1 MNVLDLC
8 LEGSITMEYSAAMT
22 SRPYLYK
29 ETKIVASLLANG
41 TDITAI
47 KKISVEENIFQ
58 LEKEYRR
65 IEVAQAIT
73 SRLKNVDPVIID
85 KIANGSTEISK
96 LLVVYIIMKH
106 NRLFFEF
113 INEVYREK
121 IILRESTVKD
131 KDFNIFFNRKREESE
146 KVNGWSE
153 HTFKKLKNVFTI
165 ILVDSGMGIKKNG
178 EIEIKVPLIDKE
190 ISNHLIAIGD
200 KVYINAME
208 GIA

>member
-1 MNVLDLC
+1 
-8 LEGSITMEYSAAMT
+8 MEYSAAMT

-65 IEVAQAIT
+65 IEVAQAII
-73 SRLKNVDPVIID
+73 SRLKNIDLLIID
-85 KIANGSTEISK
+85 KIANGTTEISK

-121 IILRESTVKD
+121 IILRESTIKD

-165 ILVDSGMGIKKNG
+165 ILVDSGMGVKKNG
-178 EIEIKVPLIDKE
+178 EIEIKVPLIDKD
-190 ISNHLIAIGD
+190 ISNYLIAIGD

>member
-1 MNVLDLC
+1 
-8 LEGSITMEYSAAMT
+8 MEYSAAMT

-29 ETKIVASLLANG
+29 ETKIVASLLDNRADI
-41 TDITAI
+41 TDI
-47 KKISVEENIFQ
+47 KNISVEENIFQ

-65 IEVAQAIT
+65 IEIAQAIT
-73 SRLKNVDPVIID
+73 SRLKNIDPLIIN
-85 KIANGSTEISK
+85 KIANGTTEISK

-121 IILRESTVKD
+121 IILRESTIKD
-131 KDFNIFFNRKREESE
+131 KDFNIFFNRKKEESE

-165 ILVDSGMGIKKNG
+165 ILVDSGMCVKKNG
-178 EIEIKVPLIDKE
+178 EIEIKVPLIDKD
-190 ISNHLIAIGD
+190 ISNYLITIGD

>member
-1 MNVLDLC
+1 
-8 LEGSITMEYSAAMT
+8 MEYSAAMT

-65 IEVAQAIT
+65 IEVAQAII
-73 SRLKNVDPVIID
+73 SRLKNIDLLIID
-85 KIANGSTEISK
+85 KIANGTTEISK

-121 IILRESTVKD
+121 IILRESTIKD

-165 ILVDSGMGIKKNG
+165 ILVDSGMGVKKNG
-178 EIEIKVPLIDKE
+178 EIEIKVPLIDKD
-190 ISNHLIAIGD
+190 ISNYLITIGD

>member
-1 MNVLDLC
+1 
-8 LEGSITMEYSAAMT
+8 MEYSAAMT

-65 IEVAQAIT
+65 IEIAQAIT
-73 SRLKNVDPVIID
+73 SRLKNIDLLTID

-121 IILRESTVKD
+121 IILRESTIKD

-153 HTFKKLKNVFTI
+153 YTFKKLKNVFTI
-165 ILVDSGMGIKKNG
+165 ILVDSGMGVKKNG

>member
-1 MNVLDLC
+1 
-8 LEGSITMEYSAAMT
+8 MEYSAAMT
-22 SRPYLYK
+22 SRTYLYK

-73 SRLKNVDPVIID
+73 SRLKNVDPLIID
-85 KIANGSTEISK
+85 KIANGTTEISK

-121 IILRESTVKD
+121 IILRESTIKD

-165 ILVDSGMGIKKNG
+165 ILVDSGMGVKKNG
-178 EIEIKVPLIDKE
+178 EIEIKVPLIDKD
-190 ISNHLIAIGD
+190 ISNYLITIGD

>member
-1 MNVLDLC
+1 
-8 LEGSITMEYSAAMT
+8 MEYSAAMT

-73 SRLKNVDPVIID
+73 SRLKNVDPLIID
-85 KIANGSTEISK
+85 KIANGTTEISK

-121 IILRESTVKD
+121 IILRESTIKD

-190 ISNHLIAIGD
+190 ISNCLIAIGD

>member
-1 MNVLDLC
+1 ML
-8 LEGSITMEYSAAMT
+8 GTIISI
-22 SRPYLYK
+22 
-29 ETKIVASLLANG
+29 
-41 TDITAI
+41 
-47 KKISVEENIFQ
+47 EENIFQ

-65 IEVAQAIT
+65 IEIAQAIT
-73 SRLKNVDPVIID
+73 SRLRNIDPLIIN
-85 KIANGSTEISK
+85 KIANETTEISK

-121 IILRESTVKD
+121 IILRESTIKD
-131 KDFNIFFNRKREESE
+131 KDFNIFFNRKKEESE

-165 ILVDSGMGIKKNG
+165 ILVDSGMSIKKNG
-178 EIEIKVPLIDKE
+178 EIEIKVPLIDKD
-190 ISNHLIAIGD
+190 ISNYLITIGD

>member
-1 MNVLDLC
+1 
-8 LEGSITMEYSAAMT
+8 MEYSAAMT

-73 SRLKNVDPVIID
+73 SRLKNIDPLIID
-85 KIANGSTEISK
+85 KIANGTTEISK

-113 INEVYREK
+113 INEVYKEK
-121 IILRESTVKD
+121 IILRESIIKD
-131 KDFNIFFNRKREESE
+131 KDFNIFFNRKKK
-146 KVNGWSE
+146 KV
-153 HTFKKLKNVFTI
+153 KK
-165 ILVDSGMGIKKNG
+165 
-178 EIEIKVPLIDKE
+178 
-190 ISNHLIAIGD
+190 
-200 KVYINAME
+200 
-208 GIA
+208 

>member
-1 MNVLDLC
+1 
-8 LEGSITMEYSAAMT
+8 MEYSAAMT

-41 TDITAI
+41 TDITDI
-47 KKISVEENIFQ
+47 KNISVEENIFQ

-65 IEVAQAIT
+65 IEIAQAIT
-73 SRLKNVDPVIID
+73 SRLKNIDPLTID
-85 KIANGSTEISK
+85 KIANGTTEISK

-113 INEVYREK
+113 ISEVYREK
-121 IILRESTVKD
+121 IILRELTIKD
-131 KDFNIFFNRKREESE
+131 KDFNIFFNRKREESQ

-165 ILVDSGMGIKKNG
+165 ILVDSGMGINKSG

-190 ISNHLIAIGD
+190 TSYHLIAIGD

>member
-1 MNVLDLC
+1 
-8 LEGSITMEYSAAMT
+8 MEYSAAMT

-73 SRLKNVDPVIID
+73 SRLKNVDPLLID

>member
-1 MNVLDLC
+1 
-8 LEGSITMEYSAAMT
+8 MEYSAAMT

-41 TDITAI
+41 TDINDI
-47 KKISVEENIFQ
+47 KNISIEENIFQ
-58 LEKEYRR
+58 LEYRR
-65 IEVAQAIT
+65 IEIAQAIT
-73 SRLKNVDPVIID
+73 SRLRNIDPLIIN
-85 KIANGSTEISK
+85 KIANETTEISK

-121 IILRESTVKD
+121 IILRESTIKD
-131 KDFNIFFNRKREESE
+131 KDFNIFFNRKKEESE

-165 ILVDSGMGIKKNG
+165 ILVDSGMSIKKNG
-178 EIEIKVPLIDKE
+178 EIEIKVPLIDKD
-190 ISNHLIAIGD
+190 ISNYLITIGD

>member
-1 MNVLDLC
+1 
-8 LEGSITMEYSAAMT
+8 MEYSAAMT

-29 ETKIVASLLANG
+29 ETKIVASLLDNRADI
-41 TDITAI
+41 TDI
-47 KKISVEENIFQ
+47 KNISVEENIFQ

-65 IEVAQAIT
+65 IEIAQAIT
-73 SRLKNVDPVIID
+73 SRLRNIDPLIIN
-85 KIANGSTEISK
+85 KIANETTEISK

-121 IILRESTVKD
+121 IILRESTIKD
-131 KDFNIFFNRKREESE
+131 KDFNIFFNRKKEESE

-165 ILVDSGMGIKKNG
+165 ILVDSGMSIKKNG
-178 EIEIKVPLIDKE
+178 EIEIKVPLIDKD
-190 ISNHLIAIGD
+190 ISNYLITIGD

>member
-1 MNVLDLC
+1 
-8 LEGSITMEYSAAMT
+8 MEYSAAMT

-73 SRLKNVDPVIID
+73 SRLKNIDPLIIN
-85 KIANGSTEISK
+85 KIANGTTELSK

-121 IILRESTVKD
+121 IILRESTIKD
-131 KDFNIFFNRKREESE
+131 KDFNIFFNRKKEESE

-165 ILVDSGMGIKKNG
+165 ILVDSGMGVKKNG
-178 EIEIKVPLIDKE
+178 EIEIKVPLIDKD
-190 ISNHLIAIGD
+190 ISNYLIAIGD

>member
-1 MNVLDLC
+1 
-8 LEGSITMEYSAAMT
+8 MEYSAAMT

-29 ETKIVASLLANG
+29 ETKIVASLLTKG
-41 TDITAI
+41 KDISEI
-47 KKISVEENIFQ
+47 KNISIEENIFQ

-65 IEVAQAIT
+65 IEIAQATT
-73 SRLKNVDPVIID
+73 SRLKNIDPLIIT

-113 INEVYREK
+113 INEVYKEK
-121 IILRESTVKD
+121 IILRESNIKD
-131 KDFNIFFNRKREESE
+131 KDFNIFFNRKKEESE
-146 KVNGWSE
+146 KVNSWSE

-178 EIEIKVPLIDKE
+178 EIEIKVPIINKE
-190 ISNHLIAIGD
+190 ISDYLISIGD

-208 GIA
+208 GIV

>member
-1 MNVLDLC
+1 
-8 LEGSITMEYSAAMT
+8 MEYSAAMT

-29 ETKIVASLLANG
+29 ETKIVASLLDNG
-41 TDITAI
+41 ADITDI
-47 KKISVEENIFQ
+47 KNISVEENIFQ

-73 SRLKNVDPVIID
+73 NIDPLIIN
-85 KIANGSTEISK
+85 KIANGTTELSK

-121 IILRESTVKD
+121 IILRESTIKD
-131 KDFNIFFNRKREESE
+131 KDFNIFFNRKKEESE

-165 ILVDSGMGIKKNG
+165 ILVDSGMGVKKNG
-178 EIEIKVPLIDKE
+178 EIEIKVPLIDKD
-190 ISNHLIAIGD
+190 ISNYLIAIGD

>member
-1 MNVLDLC
+1 
-8 LEGSITMEYSAAMT
+8 MEYSAAMT

-65 IEVAQAIT
+65 IEVAQAII
-73 SRLKNVDPVIID
+73 SRLKNIDLLIID

-121 IILRESTVKD
+121 IILRESTIKD

-165 ILVDSGMGIKKNG
+165 ILVDSDMGIKKNG

>member
-1 MNVLDLC
+1 
-8 LEGSITMEYSAAMT
+8 MEYSAAMT

-73 SRLKNVDPVIID
+73 SRLKNVDPLIID

>member
-1 MNVLDLC
+1 
-8 LEGSITMEYSAAMT
+8 MEYSAAMT

-65 IEVAQAIT
+65 IEVAQAII
-73 SRLKNVDPVIID
+73 SRLKNIDPLIID
-85 KIANGSTEISK
+85 KIANGTTEISK

-121 IILRESTVKD
+121 IILRESTIKD

-165 ILVDSGMGIKKNG
+165 ILVDSGMGVKKNG
-178 EIEIKVPLIDKE
+178 EIEIKVPLIDKD
-190 ISNHLIAIGD
+190 ISNYLITIGD

>member
-1 MNVLDLC
+1 
-8 LEGSITMEYSAAMT
+8 MEYSAAMT

-65 IEVAQAIT
+65 IEIAQAIT
-73 SRLKNVDPVIID
+73 SRLKNIDLLTID

-121 IILRESTVKD
+121 IILRESTIKD

-153 HTFKKLKNVFTI
+153 YTFKKLKNVFTI
-165 ILVDSGMGIKKNG
+165 ILVDSGMGVKKNG
-178 EIEIKVPLIDKE
+178 EIEIKVPLIDKD

-208 GIA
+208 GIT

>member
-1 MNVLDLC
+1 
-8 LEGSITMEYSAAMT
+8 MEYSAAMT

-29 ETKIVASLLANG
+29 ETKIVASLLDNG
-41 TDITAI
+41 ADITDI
-47 KKISVEENIFQ
+47 KNISVEENIFQ

-73 SRLKNVDPVIID
+73 SRLKNIDPLIIN
-85 KIANGSTEISK
+85 KIANGTTELSK

-121 IILRESTVKD
+121 IILRESTIKD
-131 KDFNIFFNRKREESE
+131 KDFNIFFNRKKEESE

-165 ILVDSGMGIKKNG
+165 ILVDSCMGVKKNG
-178 EIEIKVPLIDKE
+178 EIEIKVPLIDKD
-190 ISNHLIAIGD
+190 ISNYLIAIGD

>member
-1 MNVLDLC
+1 
-8 LEGSITMEYSAAMT
+8 MEYSAAMT

-73 SRLKNVDPVIID
+73 SRLKNVDPLIID
-85 KIANGSTEISK
+85 KIANGTTEISK

-121 IILRESTVKD
+121 IILRESTIKD

-165 ILVDSGMGIKKNG
+165 ILVDSGMGVKKNG
-178 EIEIKVPLIDKE
+178 EIEIKVPLIDKD
-190 ISNHLIAIGD
+190 ISNYLITIGD

>member
-1 MNVLDLC
+1 
-8 LEGSITMEYSAAMT
+8 MEYSAAMT

-65 IEVAQAIT
+65 IEVAQAII
-73 SRLKNVDPVIID
+73 SRLKNIDPLIID
-85 KIANGSTEISK
+85 KIANGTTEISK

>member
-1 MNVLDLC
+1 
-8 LEGSITMEYSAAMT
+8 MEYSAAMT

-65 IEVAQAIT
+65 IEVAQAII
-73 SRLKNVDPVIID
+73 SRLKNIDLLIID
-85 KIANGSTEISK
+85 KIANGTTEISK

-113 INEVYREK
+113 INEVYKEK
-121 IILRESTVKD
+121 IILRESIIKD

-165 ILVDSGMGIKKNG
+165 ILVDSGMGVKKNG
-178 EIEIKVPLIDKE
+178 EIEIKVPLIDKD
-190 ISNHLIAIGD
+190 ISNYLITIGD

>member
-1 MNVLDLC
+1 
-8 LEGSITMEYSAAMT
+8 MEYSAAMT

-41 TDITAI
+41 TDITDI
-47 KKISVEENIFQ
+47 KNISVEENIFQ

-65 IEVAQAIT
+65 IEIAQATT
-73 SRLKNVDPVIID
+73 SRLKNIDPLIID
-85 KIANGSTEISK
+85 KIANGTTEISK

-121 IILRESTVKD
+121 IILRESTIKD

-165 ILVDSGMGIKKNG
+165 ILVDSGMGVKKNG
-178 EIEIKVPLIDKE
+178 EIEIKVPLIDKD
-190 ISNHLIAIGD
+190 ISNYLITIGD